1 MDVDAIAGAIFSF
14 ATTWPFFNG
23 LSGTTLDGDGVAGII
38 TTAGA
43 AAFTFAG
50 VTFFATGTTTFCFF
64 STTISTATFASTKNQ
79 SFN

>member
-23 LSGTTLDGDGVAGII
+23 LSGTTFDGDGVVGI
-38 TTAGA
+38 TAG
-43 AAFTFAG
+43 FTFAG

-64 STTISTATFASTKNQ
+64 STTISTAILLFDSTKN
-79 SFN
+79 